1 MKHNDTFLRYMKMMG
16 NRLPGYLLA
25 IVMMTAFSA
34 LFDVAGSV
42 FVKFI
47 FDIAQSGDIMKLYYV
62 LPVNM
67 IAALFSIMIAVIFMN
82 LYNNEAKRA
91 SVEVKQKVFAKSML
105 LPMKYYDTHHSG
117 EIISSLV
124 FDTDKASEIYTSR
137 LRRVLAPI
145 ISVLVYVLAMILLNP
160 MMTLVLII
168 LNVLLLLVNA
178 SLSKPMKRVAKY
190 MTKQNAVMVEKLS
203 NLIAG
208 MEICKLYDNEHRT
221 EKQYIHANG
230 FFIKAQKRKMCLS
243 SLLESFNVGFDLL
256 CALMF
261 LVVGIYFLNN
271 HMVTIG
277 EVAAIYTMYGALSF
291 RFLQLGKYYPELIN
305 CAAYAEKV
313 FAFLEQ
319 EEETDTGRRTAMAEE
334 EAVEETGTETGNPYA
349 VEVENLTFAYDD
361 GHKVFEH
368 KTLVIPKD
376 KNVALTGTSGC
387 GKSTLAKLMLGFYPD
402 YTGDIRILGKSLEML
417 GLEKA
422 RKMIAYVPQE
432 PYLFETSI
440 LENIR
445 YGRADA
451 TDEEVM
457 EAAKRANANEFILMQ
472 KNGYHTVISNR
483 GHSLS
488 GGERQRVAIARAI
501 LKDAPIIL
509 FDEATSALDNES
521 EQLIQ
526 EAIGKLKENKTV
538 IMIAHRKATIES
550 ADVEIGI

>member
-1 MKHNDTFLRYMKMMG
+1 MKCNNTFLRYMKMMG
-16 NRLPGYLLA
+16 SRLPGYLLA
-25 IVMMTAFSA
+25 IFMMTAFCA

-42 FVKFI
+42 LVKFI
-47 FDIAQSGDIMKLYYV
+47 FDIAQSGDITKLYYA
-62 LPVNM
+62 LPAN
-67 IAALFSIMIAVIFMN
+67 ILCALFSIIIAVMFMN

-91 SVEVKQKVFAKSML
+91 SVEVKQRVFAKSML

-124 FDTDKASEIYTSR
+124 FDTDRASEIYTSR

-145 ISVLVYVLAMILLNP
+145 ISVMVYVMAMILLNP
-160 MMTLVLII
+160 VMTLVLIV
-168 LNVLLLLVNA
+168 LNGLLLLVNA
-178 SLSKPMKRVAKY
+178 SLSKPMKRVAKD
-190 MTKQNAVMVEKLS
+190 MAEQNAVMVEKLS

-208 MEICKLYDNEHRT
+208 MEICRLYDNEHRT
-221 EKQYIHANG
+221 EKQYIHANDS
-230 FFIKAQKRKMCLS
+230 FIKAQKRKMCLS

-261 LVVGIYFLNN
+261 LVIGIYFLNN

-305 CAAYAEKV
+305 CVAYAEKV

-319 EEETDTGRRTAMAEE
+319 EEEEDTGRQTAMAGKEKEE
-334 EAVEETGTETGNPYA
+334 EKEAGNPYA
-349 VEVENLTFAYDD
+349 VEVKNLTFAYDD
-361 GHKVFEH
+361 GHKVFDR
-368 KTLVIPKD
+368 KSLVIPKD
-376 KNVALTGTSGC
+376 KNAALTGKSGC
-387 GKSTLAKLMLGFYPD
+387 GKSTLAKLMLGFYPE
-402 YTGDIRILGKSLEML
+402 YTGDIRILGNSLEML
-417 GLEKA
+417 GPENA

-445 YGRADA
+445 YGRLDA
-451 TDEEVM
+451 TDEEVI

-526 EAIGKLKENKTV
+526 EAIAKLKENKTA

>member
-1 MKHNDTFLRYMKMMG
+1 MKCNNTFLRYMKMMG
-16 NRLPGYLLA
+16 SRLPGYLLA
-25 IVMMTAFSA
+25 IFMMTAFSA

-42 FVKFI
+42 LVKFI
-47 FDIAQSGDIMKLYYV
+47 FDIAQSGDITKLYYV
-62 LPVNM
+62 LPAN
-67 IAALFSIMIAVIFMN
+67 ILCALFSIIIAVMFMN

-91 SVEVKQKVFAKSML
+91 SVEVKQRVFAKSMI

-124 FDTDKASEIYTSR
+124 FDTDRASEIYTSR

-168 LNVLLLLVNA
+168 LNVLLLLINA
-178 SLSKPMKRVAKY
+178 SLSKPMKRAAKD
-190 MTKQNAVMVEKLS
+190 MAKQNAVMVEKLS

-221 EKQYIHANG
+221 EKQYIHANDS
-230 FFIKAQKRKMCLS
+230 FIKAQKRKMCLS

-261 LVVGIYFLNN
+261 LVIGIYFLNN

-305 CAAYAEKV
+305 CVAYAEKV

-319 EEETDTGRRTAMAEE
+319 EEEEDTDRQTAMEGKEKEE
-334 EAVEETGTETGNPYA
+334 EAGNPYA
-349 VEVENLTFAYDD
+349 VEVKNLTFAYDD
-361 GHKVFEH
+361 GHKVFDR
-368 KTLVIPKD
+368 KSLVIPKD
-376 KNVALTGTSGC
+376 KNAALTGKSGC
-387 GKSTLAKLMLGFYPD
+387 GKSTLAKLMLGFYPE
-402 YTGDIRILGKSLEML
+402 YTGDIRILGNSLEML
-417 GLEKA
+417 GPENA

-445 YGRADA
+445 YGRLDA
-451 TDEEVM
+451 TDEEVI
-457 EAAKRANANEFILMQ
+457 EAAKRANADKFILMQ

-526 EAIGKLKENKTV
+526 EAIAKLKENKTV